1 MSCIVYQ
8 VDKKTG
14 VKYAY
19 ESVSFWDKD
28 KQQPRSKRVYLGKV
42 DPETGEIIPK
52 KGKAVHSEEADAMNA
67 PNSLSVDALYQELQ
81 EKDEIIANL
90 RKEVKELNEKY
101 DKASDI
107 IKRIRTIAEEEI

>member
-1 MSCIVYQ
+1 
-8 VDKKTG
+8 
-14 VKYAY
+14 
-19 ESVSFWDKD
+19 
-28 KQQPRSKRVYLGKV
+28 
-42 DPETGEIIPK
+42 
-52 KGKAVHSEEADAMNA
+52 MNA